1 MKEMKREQLKELGLS
16 DEQIGSVMGWHGQ
29 TVNELNK
36 GLATAEQERDQF
48 KEQLDSNQTEL
59 DTLKESAK
67 GDKDL
72 SQQLADLQSRFD
84 DAKTNSE
91 KQLSEQQKDFA
102 IKLALREAQALDED
116 IVLGQLDKDTIKVVD
131 GKLQG
136 FDEQL
141 KGLQENKAFLF
152 QEDKKPNPTP
162 QIFPG
167 GNPKG
172 TTGETK
178 ALTEYSYQELK
189 EMKDND
195 PTTFEELTKNY

>member
-1 MKEMKREQLKELGLS
+1 MKRDQLKELGLP
-16 DEQIGSVMGWHGQ
+16 DEQIGSIMALHGQ
-29 TVNELNK
+29 TVNELNQS
-36 GLATAEQERDQF
+36 LATAEQERDQF
-48 KEQLDSNQTEL
+48 KEQLDSNQSEL
-59 DTLKESAK
+59 DTLKKAAE
-67 GDKDL
+67 GNEDL
-72 SQQLADLQSRFD
+72 SQQLADLQTKFNE
-84 DAKTNSE
+84 AKTNSE

-102 IKLALREAQALDED
+102 IKLALKEAHALDED
-116 IVLGQLDKDTIKVVD
+116 IVLAQLDKDTIKVVD

-152 QEDKKPNPTP
+152 QKENKPSPTP

-172 TTGETK
+172 ATGETK

-195 PTTFEELTKNY
+195 PTTFEALTKNY